1 MKIKEK
7 KLFLCLQHPGIF
19 WIRYWKLLEIE
30 SYGWVLEAIGIIGE
44 PWRGSNHCRMC
55 LGMEILENTY
65 WRANIWEQAARTILT
80 YWTAKLVHVSVTM
93 AFWLD
98 FRFQQNVGLNSN
110 KLWHAEKNTV
120 CERESA
126 AQNANFTVCMWSHEA
141 VCVFSPD
148 CTWSHG
154 RRDPGLL
161 VRNPFLDERRVAE
174 NAPSELR
181 HTETMESCYPAE
193 RMAQKQNPV
202 GQCLPVVQFERRSPG
217 GGHKPGWPY
226 LARLVEAL
234 QSGTSMDR
242 SKLAWAFWLQI
253 LYKPVCVEDCCKLVD
268 LSW

>member
-1 MKIKEK
+1 MQKKIQYGKESQQPK
-7 KLFLCLQHPGIF
+7 MQTSQFAC
-19 WIRYWKLLEIE
+19 
-30 SYGWVLEAIGIIGE
+30 EAM
-44 PWRGSNHCRMC
+44 R
-55 LGMEILENTY
+55 L
-65 WRANIWEQAARTILT
+65 
-80 YWTAKLVHVSVTM
+80 SV
-93 AFWLD
+93 F
-98 FRFQQNVGLNSN
+98 
-110 KLWHAEKNTV
+110 
-120 CERESA
+120 
-126 AQNANFTVCMWSHEA
+126 
-141 VCVFSPD
+141 FSPD

-181 HTETMESCYPAE
+181 HKETMESCYPAE

-226 LARLVEAL
+226 LARFVEAL

-242 SKLAWAFWLQI
+242 SKLALAFWLQI